1 MGDNMNKATS
11 DRMSGKKVLIIGA
24 IVGVLLIVAC
34 AVGFWIYS
42 EGQKEKFEAYHKE
55 LSGYGLHSSLSAP
68 GDAVTICFDGEKSNH
83 GNFKGT
89 IAIKKGGEVLVEYQN
104 CMIEKHEDGN
114 YFVKKHLDWTP
125 DSNHPKPND
134 TVFRMMVDEGWDK
147 VLLMPVFNE
156 EVTYAALVAPAANHE
171 AAVALFEELY

>member
-1 MGDNMNKATS
+1 MNQN
-11 DRMSGKKVLIIGA
+11 DKKTIKKGLFIGLT
-24 IVGVLLIVAC
+24 VGILVVVIAAVGLLIYID
-34 AVGFWIYS
+34 GT
-42 EGQKEKFEAYHKE
+42 KEKFEAYHKE

-89 IAIKKGGEVLVEYQN
+89 IAIIKDGEVLVEYQN
-104 CMIEKHEDGN
+104 CRIEKHEDGN
-114 YFVKKHLDWTP
+114 YFVMKHLDWTP